1 MRALSGLPLPDDF
14 TGRDPREGGGPHGG
28 HAPYPGGE
36 PYAAA
41 EFPEAATTPPTA
53 RAIRCPACRREHV
66 YEPPTLP
73 CPCGAALKVPL
84 LRGGAPV
91 QVRFRSW
98 EDSWLSMRC
107 PSCGRSDQWPQ
118 PEFTCNCGA
127 TVRLPVDR
135 APRAGAGGPQGSRPL
150 GVRPQ
155 YPAPG
160 AFHGDDTNGALYADN
175 PGHPG
180 APGGARRAPHPGP
193 PSTPHPGPGAPAIPP
208 PVPQGGRWQNRPPF
222 RPQPI
227 RTGQD
232 AVLTAARYLEWL
244 GFGELELTEGQEREA
259 VTLLGDRLVAQVDTW
274 PEQADMRSVECLW
287 LQTLHAE
294 EMAAAMFTTA
304 GYSHQA
310 TVRGEQLLVALFT
323 LDDGGVP
330 QPVNGAA
337 EALLE
342 TGWTS

>member
-1 MRALSGLPLPDDF
+1 MPTRLSTERTVRAMSGHPLPDDF
-14 TGRDPREGGGPHGG
+14 TGPYDAEPPAVPRGPEHAGGGGR
-28 HAPYPGGE
+28 E
-36 PYAAA
+36 
-41 EFPEAATTPPTA
+41 
-53 RAIRCPACRREHV
+53 IRCPACRREHR

-84 LRGGAPV
+84 LPGGVPV

-107 PSCGRSDQWPQ
+107 PHCGRSDQWPQ

-135 APRAGAGGPQGSRPL
+135 APRTGAGGPAGARPL
-150 GVRPQ
+150 GVRP
-155 YPAPG
+155 YHPSP
-160 AFHGDDTNGALYADN
+160 TPLYAEQ
-175 PGHPG
+175 PPAGPPARPSMPPAGPH
-180 APGGARRAPHPGP
+180 GGARR
-193 PSTPHPGPGAPAIPP
+193 
-208 PVPQGGRWQNRPPF
+208 QNRAPF
-222 RPQPI
+222 RPHPV
-227 RTGQD
+227 RTAKD
-232 AVLTAARYLEWL
+232 AVLSAVRYLEWL
-244 GFGELELTEGQEREA
+244 GFGELELTEAQERDA
-259 VTLLGDRLVAQVDTW
+259 VTLLGHRMVAQVDSW
-274 PEQADMRSVECLW
+274 PEVADIRSVECLW

-323 LDDGGVP
+323 LDEGGLP

-337 EALLE
+337 ESLLE

>member
-1 MRALSGLPLPDDF
+1 LSGYQLPDDF
-14 TGRDPREGGGPHGG
+14 TGSGPS
-28 HAPYPGGE
+28 E
-36 PYAAA
+36 L
-41 EFPEAATTPPTA
+41 PEAATSPAAA

-84 LRGGAPV
+84 LRGGVPV

-107 PSCGRSDQWPQ
+107 PQCGRSDQWPQ

-135 APRAGAGGPQGSRPL
+135 ARRAGAPSRPL
-150 GVRPQ
+150 GGPRPAAPFYADGAAQ
-155 YPAPG
+155 PGPVGGPLPGPVGGPMPGPASGAQQPAPASG
-160 AFHGDDTNGALYADN
+160 ADRR
-175 PGHPG
+175 PPSHPG
-180 APGGARRAPHPGP
+180 AGSSRER
-193 PSTPHPGPGAPAIPP
+193 
-208 PVPQGGRWQNRPPF
+208 QQQRQPF

-227 RTGQD
+227 RSAQD
-232 AVLTAARYLEWL
+232 AVLAAARYLEWL
-244 GFGELELTEGQEREA
+244 GFGEVELAEGSEREA
-259 VTLLGDRLVAQVDTW
+259 VSLLADRLVAQVDTW
-274 PEQADMRSVECLW
+274 PEPADLRSVECLW

-294 EMAAAMFTTA
+294 EMAAAMFTMA

-323 LDDGGVP
+323 LDEGGVP
-330 QPVNGAA
+330 HPVNGAA
-337 EALLE
+337 EALVE